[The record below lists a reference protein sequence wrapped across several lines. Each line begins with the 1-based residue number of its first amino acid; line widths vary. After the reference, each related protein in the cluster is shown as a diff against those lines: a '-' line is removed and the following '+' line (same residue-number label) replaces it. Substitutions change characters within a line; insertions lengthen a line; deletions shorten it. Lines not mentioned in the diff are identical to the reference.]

1 MLFIVHSSFIPY
13 FGKSAYSQQEEI
25 LKFVL
30 TVSVQ
35 LFMIFLYQLK
45 KGELVVFLSWLAGS
59 NSLYIIK
66 PEKIFCG

>member
-35 LFMIFLYQLK
+35 LFMIFYINLK
-45 KGELVVFLSWLAGS
+45 TVGTGNISFVACWKQ
-59 NSLYIIK
+59 
-66 PEKIFCG
+66 

>member
-30 TVSVQ
+30 TVSIQ
-35 LFMIFLYQLK
+35 LFMIFYINL

>member
-30 TVSVQ
+30 TVSIQ
-35 LFMIFLYQLK
+35 LFMIFYINLK
-45 KGELVVFLSWLAGS
+45 KGNWQYFFRGLLEAIVCIL
-59 NSLYIIK
+59 
-66 PEKIFCG
+66 